1 MKATIIETK
10 KQFEPIE
17 IKLVIE
23 SEEELCDL
31 WHRLNISPS
40 YIMSADGYDMEL
52 LKHGVT
58 GGISSFWVAINKFV
72 RENNLAS

>member
-31 WHRLNISPS
+31 WHRTNISS
-40 YIMSADGYDMEL
+40 RKINEMEDYDTSQ
-52 LKHGVT
+52 LKHGVIASCT
-58 GGISSFWVAINKFV
+58 FWDTLEELVEKH
-72 RENNLAS
+72 NLTK